1 MYIKDR
7 KDKDGK
13 TIKFFEDR
21 EKYIKKRESVIEA
34 CLRKVKKIV
43 NDEEEYNKFYKEYMK
58 KNKEIIK

>member
-43 NDEEEYNKFYKEYMK
+43 NDEEEYNKFYKEYME